1 DIKMTATMAVT
12 SVQSESELDM
22 EKAKLQVTLDLD
34 VKKSLAKYAIDKQQ
48 TMSEVVETAIKEF
61 LSDHT
66 NGKGAK

>member
-1 DIKMTATMAVT
+1 MAVT

>member
-1 DIKMTATMAVT
+1 MTATMAVT

>member
-1 DIKMTATMAVT
+1 MTATMAVT

-66 NGKGAK
+66 NGKGAT